1 MCGYLINVDNI
12 PAYVVPVRWLSWY
25 AHLNELLQANQW
37 GGVSVDDLC
46 IVRDDQPTTPFNYTY
61 TGPMSFGTP
70 IPVVVNLEDHEVCRL
85 RFPDGGE
92 SIMKEMGFSS
102 DMWWTNI
109 AVLFLETV
117 LIRILAY
124 VIYKFRLRK
133 LNKNSILWDL
143 WLFRAFRLPLYA
155 DQNLKPVCVRSSVML
170 LNNLTFRWPI

>member
-1 MCGYLINVDNI
+1 MIGWYLIKFSSSFSPNVDFTIALLPAGIVPMVVMCGYLINVDNI

-37 GGVSVDDLC
+37 GGVSVDELC

-133 LNKNSILWDL
+133 LNKNSIL
-143 WLFRAFRLPLYA
+143 
-155 DQNLKPVCVRSSVML
+155 
-170 LNNLTFRWPI
+170 